1 MSASAQILPFTE
13 SGTGDAPPF
22 VLLHGFGGD
31 ARGFARLQDDLA
43 ASRRVISFDLP
54 GHGRAL
60 DWPRIGGAGVA
71 ARAVAASL
79 EALELE
85 RVHLVGHSMGG
96 AAAAIMALKQPEQL
110 ASLTLLA
117 PGGFGP
123 EINHKLL
130 RRYAAARD
138 AETLEPLLEQFF
150 GFSFSLPRLVIRQ
163 SAEARARPGVCET
176 LVEIVESLLDGPRQ
190 QTLPLDEIATLG
202 LPVRLVWGRQDRV
215 LPVSQTQAVPG
226 AFALHLLE
234 GVGHMPHL
242 EAPGAIA
249 RILRE
254 QAGA

>member
-71 ARAVAASL
+71 ARAIAASL

-96 AAAAIMALKQPEQL
+96 AAAAIMAIWLI
-110 ASLTLLA
+110 
-117 PGGFGP
+117 GP
-123 EINHKLL
+123 
-130 RRYAAARD
+130 
-138 AETLEPLLEQFF
+138 
-150 GFSFSLPRLVIRQ
+150 
-163 SAEARARPGVCET
+163 
-176 LVEIVESLLDGPRQ
+176 
-190 QTLPLDEIATLG
+190 
-202 LPVRLVWGRQDRV
+202 
-215 LPVSQTQAVPG
+215 
-226 AFALHLLE
+226 
-234 GVGHMPHL
+234 
-242 EAPGAIA
+242 
-249 RILRE
+249 
-254 QAGA
+254 